1 MSFVN
6 LILKN
11 LWRQKVRSVLA
22 VAGISLGI
30 ATIIALGAIADGMEQ
45 NLIATLRSGK
55 ADFSIGQA
63 HAPLI
68 VLSSVPEARLYEI
81 ARWPEVKQ
89 AVGALVTF
97 ANFPGNPYFLTI
109 GIEPEAFELGGVT
122 LLEGRAFSQYADDE
136 VLVGKIAASTL
147 KIKPGDTIEL
157 DLKKF
162 QVVGIYETGNLL
174 EDGGAL
180 LPLRTLQQLKNR
192 PSELT
197 VILVRVNEGFAVEE
211 VTARV
216 EREYQGALITLRS
229 AEEFNKNYQ
238 SLRLVRAGSWLI
250 SLLAL
255 VIGGIGVMN
264 TMIMSVFE
272 RTRELGILRAVGWR
286 RRRVLQLILGES
298 LTLGALAAGGGAL
311 VGWGAAH
318 VVTLLPQVRGL
329 ISPVYAPELFAQ
341 ALLIAV
347 GVGLI
352 GGLYPAYRAS
362 KISPQEA
369 LRYE

>member
-1 MSFVN
+1 MSFVG

-11 LWRQKVRSVLA
+11 LWRQKVRSLLA

-30 ATIIALGAIADGMEQ
+30 ATIIALGAIADGMEH

-63 HAPLI
+63 HAPMI

-81 ARWPEVKQ
+81 ARWPGVKQ

-97 ANFPGNPYFLTI
+97 ASFPGNPYFLTI
-109 GIEPEAFELGGVT
+109 GIEPNAFELGGVT
-122 LLEGRAFSQYADDE
+122 LLEGRAFSAEDE
-136 VLVGKIAASTL
+136 VLLGKIAASTL
-147 KIKPGDTIEL
+147 GIKPGDAVEI

-162 QVVGIYETGNLL
+162 RVVGVYETGNLL

-180 LPLRTLQQLKNR
+180 LPLRTLQKLKSR
-192 PSELT
+192 SSELT
-197 VILVRVNEGFAVEE
+197 VILVRVGEGFSVEE
-211 VTARV
+211 VMARV
-216 EREYQGALITLRS
+216 EREYAGSLITLRS

-238 SLRLVRAGSWLI
+238 SLSLVRAGSWLI

-272 RTRELGILRAVGWR
+272 RTREIGILRAVGWR
-286 RRRVLQLILGES
+286 RGRVLQMILGES
-298 LTLGALAAGGGAL
+298 LSLGVLAACVGTL
-311 VGWGAAH
+311 IGWGAARA
-318 VVTLLPQVRGL
+318 VTLLPQARGL
-329 ISPVYAPELFAQ
+329 ISPVYAPDLFAQ
-341 ALLIAV
+341 AVVIALV
-347 GVGLI
+347 VGLI
-352 GGLYPAYRAS
+352 GGLYPTYRAA

>member
-6 LILKN
+6 LIVKN
-11 LWRQKVRSVLA
+11 LWRHKVRSLLA
-22 VAGISLGI
+22 IAGISLGI
-30 ATIIALGAIADGMEQ
+30 ATIITLGAIANGMER

-81 ARWPEVKQ
+81 ARWPEVHQ
-89 AVGALVTF
+89 AVGALVAF

-122 LLEGRAFSQYADDE
+122 ILQGRAFSKYADKE
-136 VLVGKIAASTL
+136 VLLGKIAAQTL
-147 KIKPGDTIEL
+147 KIKPGDTVQIDRRE
-157 DLKKF
+157 F

-180 LPLRTLQQLKNR
+180 LPLRALQTLKSR

-197 VILVRVNEGFAVEE
+197 VILVRVNEGFSIEAVM
-211 VTARV
+211 ARV
-216 EREYQGALITLRS
+216 EREYKGSLITLRS
-229 AEEFNKNYQ
+229 AEEFHRNYR
-238 SLRLVRAGSWLI
+238 SLSLVRAGTWLI

-272 RTRELGILRAVGWR
+272 RTREIGILRAVGWR
-286 RRRVLQLILGES
+286 RGRVLQLILGES
-298 LTLGALAAGGGAL
+298 LLLSLLAACAGTVL
-311 VGWGAAH
+311 GWGVARSA
-318 VVTLLPQVRGL
+318 TLLPQVRGL
-329 ISPVYAPELFAQ
+329 MSPIYTPELLVQ
-341 ALLIAV
+341 AIVIAL
-347 GVGLI
+347 GVGLV

-362 KISPQEA
+362 RISPQEA

>member
-1 MSFVN
+1 MSFVS

-11 LWRQKVRSVLA
+11 LWRQKVRSALA
-22 VAGISLGI
+22 IAGISLGI
-30 ATIIALGAIADGMEQ
+30 ATIIALGSIANGMER

-55 ADFSIGQA
+55 ADFSVGQA

-81 ARWPEVKQ
+81 ARWPEIKQ

-97 ANFPGNPYFLTI
+97 ATFPGNPYFLTI

-122 LLEGRAFSQYADDE
+122 ILEGRAFAQYAEDE
-136 VLVGKIAASTL
+136 VLLGRIAASAL
-147 KIKPGDTIEL
+147 NVKLGDTVEI
-157 DLKKF
+157 DRKRF
-162 QVVGIYETGNLL
+162 WVVGIYETGNLL

-180 LPLRTLQQLKNR
+180 LPLRALQKLKNR

-197 VILVRVNEGFAVEE
+197 VILVRVNEGVSVAE
-211 VTARV
+211 VMARV
-216 EREYQGALITLRS
+216 EREYAGSLITLRS
-229 AEEFNKNYQ
+229 AEEFNRNYQ
-238 SLRLVRAGSWLI
+238 SLSLVRAGSWLI
-250 SLLAL
+250 SLLAV

-272 RTRELGILRAVGWR
+272 RTREIGILRAVGWR
-286 RRRVLQLILGES
+286 RGRVLELILGES
-298 LTLGALAAGGGAL
+298 LALGALAAFVGAFL
-311 VGWGAAH
+311 GWSAARAA
-318 VVTLLPQVRGL
+318 TLLPHARGL
-329 ISPVYAPELFAQ
+329 ISPAYTPDLFVQ
-341 ALLIAV
+341 AVAIAL
-347 GVGLI
+347 GVGLV

-362 KISPQEA
+362 QISPQEA

>member
-1 MSFVN
+1 MSFLG

-11 LWRQKVRSVLA
+11 LWRHRIRSLLA
-22 VAGISLGI
+22 ITGISLGI

-63 HAPLI
+63 HAPMI

-81 ARWPEVKQ
+81 ARWPEVGQ
-89 AVGALVTF
+89 AVGALVAF
-97 ANFPGNPYFLTI
+97 ASFPGNPYFLTM

-122 LLEGRAFSQYADDE
+122 LLAGRPFSKNAEDE
-136 VLVGKIAASTL
+136 VLLGKIAANTL
-147 KIKPGDTIEL
+147 ALKPGDSVEI

-162 QVVGIYETGNLL
+162 RVVGIYETGNLL

-180 LPLRTLQQLKNR
+180 LPLRALQGLKNR

-197 VILVRVNEGFAVEE
+197 VILVRVNEGFSVEAVM
-211 VTARV
+211 ARV
-216 EREYQGALITLRS
+216 EREYEGSLIPLRS
-229 AEEFNKNYQ
+229 AEEFNRNYQ
-238 SLRLVRAGSWLI
+238 SLRLVRAGSWLV

-272 RTRELGILRAVGWR
+272 RTREIGILRAVGWR
-286 RRRVLQLILGES
+286 RVRVLALIMGES
-298 LTLGALAAGGGAL
+298 LALGALAAFVGTFLGWSGAR
-311 VGWGAAH
+311 A
-318 VVTLLPQVRGL
+318 VTLLPQVRGL
-329 ISPVYAPELFAQ
+329 ISPVYAPDLFAQ
-341 ALLIAV
+341 ALIIAL
-347 GVGLI
+347 GVGLV

-362 KISPQEA
+362 HISPQEA

>member
-1 MSFVN
+1 MSFVS
-6 LILKN
+6 LIVRN
-11 LWRQKVRSVLA
+11 LWRQKVRSLLA
-22 VAGISLGI
+22 VVGISLGI

-63 HAPLI
+63 HAPMI
-68 VLSSVPEARLYEI
+68 VMSSIPEARLYEI
-81 ARWPEVKQ
+81 ARWPEIKQ

-97 ANFPGNPYFLTI
+97 ASFPGNPYFLTM

-122 LLEGRAFSQYADDE
+122 ILEGRAFTKHAEDE
-136 VLVGKIAASTL
+136 VLLGKIAANTL
-147 KIKPGDTIEL
+147 QIKPGDTLEI
-157 DLKKF
+157 DLKRF
-162 QVVGIYETGNLL
+162 RVVGIYETGNLL

-180 LPLRTLQQLKNR
+180 LPLRTLQRLKNR

-197 VILVRVNEGFAVEE
+197 VILVRVSEGFSVEE
-211 VTARV
+211 VMARV
-216 EREYQGALITLRS
+216 ERAYEGSLITLRS

-238 SLRLVRAGSWLI
+238 SLSLVRAGSWLI

-272 RTRELGILRAVGWR
+272 RTQEIGILRAVGWR
-286 RRRVLQLILGES
+286 RGRVLQLILGES
-298 LTLGALAAGGGAL
+298 LALGVLAAFIGALL
-311 VGWGAAH
+311 GWGVARL
-318 VVTLLPQVRGL
+318 VTLLPQVRGL
-329 ISPVYAPELFAQ
+329 ISPAYAPDLFAQ
-341 ALLIAV
+341 AFLIAL
-347 GVGLI
+347 GVGLL
-352 GGLYPAYRAS
+352 GGLYPAYRAA

>member
-1 MSFVN
+1 MSFAS

-11 LWRQKVRSVLA
+11 LWRQKVRSLLA

-30 ATIIALGAIADGMEQ
+30 ATIITLGAIANGMEQ

-63 HAPLI
+63 HAPMI

-81 ARWPEVKQ
+81 ARWPEIKQ

-97 ANFPGNPYFLTI
+97 ASFPGNPYFLTM

-122 LLEGRAFSQYADDE
+122 ILEGRAFAKHAEDE
-136 VLVGKIAASTL
+136 VLLGKIAANTL
-147 KIKPGDTIEL
+147 QIKPGDTLEI
-157 DLKKF
+157 DLKRF
-162 QVVGIYETGNLL
+162 RVVGIYETGNLL

-180 LPLRTLQQLKNR
+180 LPLRTLQRLKNR

-197 VILVRVNEGFAVEE
+197 VILVRVSEGFSVEE
-211 VTARV
+211 VMARV
-216 EREYQGALITLRS
+216 ERAYEGSLITLRS

-238 SLRLVRAGSWLI
+238 SLSLVRAGSWLI

-272 RTRELGILRAVGWR
+272 RTREIGILRAVGWR
-286 RRRVLQLILGES
+286 RGRVLQLILGES
-298 LTLGALAAGGGAL
+298 LALGVLAAFVGALL
-311 VGWGAAH
+311 GWGVARL
-318 VVTLLPQVRGL
+318 VTLLPQVRGL
-329 ISPVYAPELFAQ
+329 ISPAYAPDLFAQ
-341 ALLIAV
+341 AFLIAL
-347 GVGLI
+347 GVGLL
-352 GGLYPAYRAS
+352 GGLYPAYRAA